1 MAATQTTSTIWKC
14 SFPHCLFVL
23 EYPLLLLL
31 VYFKIIL
38 TALHLSVS
46 GVHIWIAGPETSK
59 HSPCG
64 RWENWAPGSWMTG
77 YLVWRLKRFAGT
89 QTYLVLE
96 TKQAATS
103 GLESSPHLLACNL
116 IVRYSIL
123 FCYKNSLYQ
132 TLRFDILE
140 KHRIHTRKSE
150 HIYNN
155 RVILVMVRTN

>member
-1 MAATQTTSTIWKC
+1 MS
-14 SFPHCLFVL
+14 
-23 EYPLLLLL
+23 
-31 VYFKIIL
+31 
-38 TALHLSVS
+38 
-46 GVHIWIAGPETSK
+46 
-59 HSPCG
+59 
-64 RWENWAPGSWMTG
+64 G

-96 TKQAATS
+96 TEQATKS

-132 TLRFDILE
+132 TLRFYILE
-140 KHRIHTRKSE
+140 KHRIYTRKTE

-155 RVILVMVRTN
+155 RVIIVMVCTS